1 MREITCDMCMDLMPL
16 VQDGVASE
24 DSVLAVEEHIQKCPK
39 CKAMFEGELHVPSSQ
54 DLLNKIQRKTHTF
67 MAIVLMFGVFFGLS
81 LTATSELFLNAL
93 IMPFIG
99 AICYYLYKWKAMY
112 ITVIVIF
119 VTHFVLNL
127 LGIIVGVERLDLLS
141 LLMWSSIYSAFAILG
156 VVIAGLIHFGVRRE
170 K

>member
-24 DSVLAVEEHIQKCPK
+24 DSVLAVNEHIQHCAKCR
-39 CKAMFEGELHVPSSQ
+39 AMFEGQLSIPS
-54 DLLNKIQRKTHTF
+54 DKEILKKIQRKTRTF
-67 MAIVLMFGVFFGLS
+67 VAMVLMFGVFFGLS

-99 AICYYLYKWKAMY
+99 AICYYLYQWKAMY
-112 ITVIVIF
+112 ITIIVLF
-119 VTHFVLNL
+119 VTHSILNVFGMIL
-127 LGIIVGVERLDLLS
+127 GVEQLDFVS
-141 LLMWSSIYSAFAILG
+141 VLMWSSIYSFFAVLG
-156 VVIAGLIHFGVRRE
+156 VIIAGLIHFGLRKE

>member
-24 DSVLAVEEHIQKCPK
+24 DSILAVEEHIRKCST
-39 CKAMFEGELHVPSSQ
+39 CRAMFEGTVSIPTSNEILK
-54 DLLNKIQRKTHTF
+54 KIQRKTRTF
-67 MAIVLMFGVFFGLS
+67 MAMVLRLGVFFGLS

-99 AICYYLYKWKAMY
+99 AICYYLYSWKAMY

-119 VTHFVLNL
+119 VTHSILNL
-127 LGIIVGVERLDLLS
+127 FGIILGVEQLDFLS
-141 LLMWSSIYSAFAILG
+141 VLMWSSIYSFFAILG
-156 VVIAGLIHFGVRRE
+156 VIIAGLIHFGLRKE